1 MFQKKTLTR
10 LLMNLAADHRKV
22 NIPCRKEMLLIR
34 YVPRGAENIG
44 MDIYTI
50 VSSWLKIMLVYL
62 SLAIT
67 CSLTSLSEQIISL
80 DKYLRLFSR

>member
-1 MFQKKTLTR
+1 
-10 LLMNLAADHRKV
+10 MNLAADHRKV
-22 NIPCRKEMLLIR
+22 NIPCRKEMFLIR
-34 YVPRGAENIG
+34 NVPRGAENIE

-62 SLAIT
+62 SWAIT
-67 CSLTSLSEQIISL
+67 CSLTNLSEQIISV

>member
-1 MFQKKTLTR
+1 
-10 LLMNLAADHRKV
+10 MNLAADHRKV
-22 NIPCRKEMLLIR
+22 NIPCRKEMFLIR
-34 YVPRGAENIG
+34 NVPRGAENIG
-44 MDIYTI
+44 MDIYIYTI

-67 CSLTSLSEQIISL
+67 CSLKSLSEQIISV